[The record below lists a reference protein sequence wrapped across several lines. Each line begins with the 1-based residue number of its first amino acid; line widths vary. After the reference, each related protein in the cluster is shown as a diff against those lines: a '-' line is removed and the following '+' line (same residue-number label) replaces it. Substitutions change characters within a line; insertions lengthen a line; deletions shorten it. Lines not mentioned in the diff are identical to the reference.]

1 MIFLLGRRYL
11 LLHDSCA
18 SSYSPLSLRD
28 KLNVYACWLLALA
41 RKTGLFTDV
50 STGSAL
56 LIDAIPLEDVDR
68 DPIIIG

>member
-1 MIFLLGRRYL
+1 MILLLGRRYL
-11 LLHDSCA
+11 LLHDSCT
-18 SSYSPLSLRD
+18 SSSLSLRD